1 MGNSKQEAETLNSYI
16 DGRFPADATPDPAAR
31 RVIDSLQSQVEQIS
45 PDPRFVNQL
54 SARLQTAANQR
65 TAPPTGLDWLVIRL
79 VPRLLWVG
87 AATAVLALL
96 LWGLPQI
103 LRQQTAVEPAVE
115 QLAISQT
122 AAGAPNSQAF
132 NLPDSPAQLPIYQ
145 LILEPPPDT
154 DQAALAW
161 AIEFGLM
168 DPQLFTD
175 LSQPTPTA
183 RLVLGSDGQQLVFPW
198 TSGSAIHYTRQ
209 PFQPALGVSLPFDEA
224 ADIAIAFLTAHGL
237 RPAEG
242 AVISENNGQ
251 GPIPPDAAVRLVQI
265 SPPTGGYPLATGG
278 VVPGMLVAVGPDGA
292 VRQAAFLPAAIA
304 PSTESAAII
313 PAAEVY
319 QAFVDGQTR
328 PFHLS
333 LVGGDTAA
341 TSLPFRQ
348 FTPPLP
354 THTSG
359 EVVTVSGWVNAL
371 QSADGRITQIT
382 LYSGVD
388 GAAYRLQGLRL
399 DAFLADFRATPL
411 VSSYHVQ
418 GTIRDALSGNLW
430 ALDLAS
436 WEAGQPLTSSY
447 APFSCQIGMFAWVDG
462 EGWLTVEG
470 DNGRYALPNAPTELQ
485 TGERIEVC
493 AETYPADGQSLSW
506 QSITQ
511 PPASE
516 FPAAEPGL
524 VLYDEDAALPTPP
537 ALSDLAAYPAHQ
549 PAYPA
554 AASSYPAPPDPYPGL
569 PEEPAPANAMPLV
582 VQAVPLGSAGELA
595 QVVIDRMELVYF
607 YNPAVNQTA
616 EQQLTPAWA
625 IHGRIAASNE
635 SFTAYFYAVK
645 E

>member
-1 MGNSKQEAETLNSYI
+1 MGNSKQEAETLHNYI
-16 DGRFPADATPDPAAR
+16 DGRLPADVTPDPAAR

-79 VPRLLWVG
+79 APRLLWVG

-115 QLAISQT
+115 QLAIPQT
-122 AAGAPNSQAF
+122 AAGSPTGQAF

-145 LILEPPPDT
+145 LILQPLPDT

-161 AIEFGLM
+161 ANDFGLTE
-168 DPQLFTD
+168 PQLFTD
-175 LSQPTPTA
+175 LSQPAPTA

-198 TSGSAIHYTRQ
+198 TPGSAIHYTRQ
-209 PFQPALGVSLPFDEA
+209 PFQPALGVPLPFDEA
-224 ADIAIAFLTAHGL
+224 ADIAIAFLTAHGV

-278 VVPGMLVAVGPDGA
+278 IVPGMLVAVGPDGA
-292 VRQAAFLPAAIA
+292 VLQAAFLPASIA
-304 PSTESAAII
+304 PSAESAAII

-328 PFHLS
+328 PFHFS
-333 LVGGDTAA
+333 LVGGGTPV

-382 LYSGVD
+382 LYSSVD
-388 GAAYRLQGLRL
+388 GAAYRLQGLQL
-399 DAFLADFRATPL
+399 DAFLADFHAAPL

-418 GTIRDALSGNLW
+418 GTIREALSGNVW

-447 APFSCQIGMFAWVDG
+447 APFSCQIGVFAWVDG

-506 QSITQ
+506 HSITQ

-516 FPAAEPGL
+516 FPAAESGL

-554 AASSYPAPPDPYPGL
+554 AESSYPAPPDPYPGL
-569 PEEPAPANAMPLV
+569 SEEPASANATPLL
-582 VQAVPLGSAGELA
+582 VQTVPLGSAGELA

-607 YNPAVNQTA
+607 YDPAVNQTA

-625 IHGRIAASNE
+625 IHGRIAATNE